1 MDNLCGELEA
11 AAGAVLAAADPFD
24 EPEEESDEDLVALD
38 EESDEVELDD
48 SLLEDEDSLLELDPL
63 LALFAVSR
71 LSVR

>member
-1 MDNLCGELEA
+1 M
-11 AAGAVLAAADPFD
+11 AAGDPFD
-24 EPEEESDEDLVALD
+24 ELVEEESDEDLVALD